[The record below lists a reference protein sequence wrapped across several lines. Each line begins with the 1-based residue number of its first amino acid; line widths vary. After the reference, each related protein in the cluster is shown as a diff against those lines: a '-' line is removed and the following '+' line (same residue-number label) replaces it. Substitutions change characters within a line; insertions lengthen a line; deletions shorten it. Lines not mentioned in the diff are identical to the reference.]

1 MRLVL
6 VCALGGG
13 AGSGAREKLL
23 SLHLGWKDRRAA
35 RRVRVYVRMR
45 AHTLLHW
52 YRSTGVFLNPIQPT
66 LGGQSPEGKSGL
78 AARSIP

>member
-1 MRLVL
+1 M
-6 VCALGGG
+6 
-13 AGSGAREKLL
+13 
-23 SLHLGWKDRRAA
+23 
-35 RRVRVYVRMR
+35 YVRMR